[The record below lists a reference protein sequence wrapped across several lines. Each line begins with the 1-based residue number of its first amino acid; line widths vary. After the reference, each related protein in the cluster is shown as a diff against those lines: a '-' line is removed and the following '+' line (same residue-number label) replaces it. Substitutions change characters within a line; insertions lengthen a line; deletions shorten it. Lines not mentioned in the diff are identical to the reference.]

1 MMVSAGGAHTCYI
14 LEGEEADSAQGGVI
28 SNKLLC

>member
-1 MMVSAGGAHTCYI
+1 MVSAGGAHTCYI
-14 LEGEEADSAQGGVI
+14 HEGEEADSAREHII